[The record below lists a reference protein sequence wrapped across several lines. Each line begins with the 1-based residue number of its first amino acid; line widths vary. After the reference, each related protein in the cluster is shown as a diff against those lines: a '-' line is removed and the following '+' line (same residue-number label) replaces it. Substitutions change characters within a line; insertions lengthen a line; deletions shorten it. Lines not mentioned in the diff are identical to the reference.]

1 MRYGIPTPPESEDL
15 RFEHRPFF
23 WYFFSFLFPFFPFE
37 LKFSASSKLDS
48 SVKTHI

>member
-23 WYFFSFLFPFFPFE
+23 LYFFFFSFSFFSVRIEILRLF
-37 LKFSASSKLDS
+37 K
-48 SVKTHI
+48 VR